1 MVKAYDE
8 VMSDVKNLT
17 VRLSAEEY
25 SHAKLMAEEQ
35 SVSLNQLIKEGLK
48 LLEVTAS
55 QKKLFDDFTALGD
68 DYEDNDVEFATEAQ
82 AEVVDSNYS

>member
-1 MVKAYDE
+1 MKAYDE

-48 LLEVTAS
+48 VLEVTAS